1 MVLLQTTFLY
11 IFINESIFT
20 IFYAYF
26 EAEIYLVPI
35 LNLIDKLFFVEYPI
49 LYAKYGIFFLAID
62 FSSLNSLEYMGS
74 CLVEYPFSNSC
85 FNFYFSAECYYNFF
99 VTMPSS
105 ICLKI
110 I

>member
-20 IFYAYF
+20 IFFVFF
-26 EAEIYLVPI
+26 ETEIYLVPN
-35 LNLIDKLFFVEYPI
+35 LNSIDKLFFVVYPI
-49 LYAKYGIFFLAID
+49 LYAKYGKFFLAIG
-62 FSSLNSLEYMGS
+62 FSSLNSLEYMGF
-74 CLVEYPFSNSC
+74 CLVEYPFLNSC
-85 FNFYFSAECYYNFF
+85 FNFYFNAECYYNFF